1 MQLKNQRSNLL
12 NEVPQVPRVPESA
25 SPQVLF
31 EYVSAQVLKCLK
43 CPSIQL
49 SFEFP
54 NASSAQV
61 SLERSWEWPSSAHV
75 TFECPSSAPQVPQ
88 VLFECSS
95 STKVWS
101 ITGNGL
107 LNSFLNFFEYLLE
120 YIFSVTLT
128 VFCLFRNNM
137 CKFCYVLLA
146 RCNHSKG
153 LSKTFLK
160 YFVKFQKL
168 NMMDC
173 RAPYLI
179 KL

>member
-1 MQLKNQRSNLL
+1 MANCQADIIEFQNFFMQLKNQRSNLL

-75 TFECPSSAPQVPQ
+75 TFEWPSRPPQVPK
-88 VLFECSS
+88 C
-95 STKVWS
+95 
-101 ITGNGL
+101 
-107 LNSFLNFFEYLLE
+107 FLSALRVQKSEALLE
-120 YIFSVTLT
+120 MGSLI
-128 VFCLFRNNM
+128 VF
-137 CKFCYVLLA
+137 
-146 RCNHSKG
+146 
-153 LSKTFLK
+153 
-160 YFVKFQKL
+160 
-168 NMMDC
+168 
-173 RAPYLI
+173 
-179 KL
+179 